1 MRDDQGR
8 GWRRIQNGV
17 LPEAVARRCQRGAV
31 GWWLL
36 LVLGVVG
43 GVVLYW
49 YLMPQEAPSWVRSGL
64 PSMSE
69 HTGAL
74 YRWRD
79 AQGREQIS
87 DKPPK
92 DRPYETVHYRADTN
106 VVRPWNSPS
115 RP

>member
-1 MRDDQGR
+1 MRR
-8 GWRRIQNGV
+8 FY
-17 LPEAVARRCQRGAV
+17 LARWCQRGAV
-31 GWWLL
+31 ALWSL
-36 LVLGVVG
+36 LVLGLLG
-43 GVVLYW
+43 GVALYW
-49 YLMPQEAPSWVRSGL
+49 YLMPQEAPSWVRGWL
-64 PSMSE
+64 PGISPE
-69 HTGAL
+69 TGTL

-106 VVRPWNSPS
+106 VVPPWNTSS

>member
-1 MRDDQGR
+1 MKR
-8 GWRRIQNGV
+8 
-17 LPEAVARRCQRGAV
+17 LYVARRHQRGSVAL
-31 GWWLL
+31 WLF
-36 LVLGVVG
+36 LVLGLLG

-49 YLMPQEAPSWVRSGL
+49 YLKPQEAPAWVRSWLPGL
-64 PSMSE
+64 SSSLGHGTAP
-69 HTGAL
+69 L

-87 DKPPK
+87 DTPPK

-106 VVRPWNSPS
+106 VVPPWNSPS